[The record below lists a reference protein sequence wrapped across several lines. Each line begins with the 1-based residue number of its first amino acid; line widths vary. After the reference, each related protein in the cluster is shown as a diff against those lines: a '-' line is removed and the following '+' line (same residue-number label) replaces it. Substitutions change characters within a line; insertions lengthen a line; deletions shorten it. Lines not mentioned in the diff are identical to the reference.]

1 MSSEDSPSMNHK
13 PSVVAVQRVV
23 GRLNANEMQVKALV
37 EIIDNACKTEDWTI
51 ALHRSYQLTNALV
64 QLESDSSWLADNED
78 SIPPNPTGQATAR
91 LGGGSVAPGC
101 STPNSGGSNANL

>member
-1 MSSEDSPSMNHK
+1 MNHK
-13 PSVVAVQRVV
+13 PSVVAVQRFV

-64 QLESDSSWLADNED
+64 QLESDSSWLADNMD
-78 SIPPNPTGQATAR
+78 SIPPNPTGQATATDKEQ
-91 LGGGSVAPGC
+91 A
-101 STPNSGGSNANL
+101 

>member
-1 MSSEDSPSMNHK
+1 MNHK

-37 EIIDNACKTEDWTI
+37 EIIDKACKTEDWTI

-64 QLESDSSWLADNED
+64 QLESDSSWLADNMD
-78 SIPPNPTGQATAR
+78 SIPPNPSRQPRRECGVGLHGVVGILDKNKQ
-91 LGGGSVAPGC
+91 GE
-101 STPNSGGSNANL
+101 